1 MTEKKERFLLVYPRK
16 ALFYL
21 GKGCGIVEKGSV
33 SKLAGHSKWHNIK
46 RRKESQDK
54 KRAKIFT
61 KISKEI
67 FAAVRTGGD
76 DPTTNMRLRLA
87 LTKARAENI
96 PNDNIERTIKKATGE
111 AEGVSYD
118 EITYEGYGPDG
129 VAVMIE
135 VLTDNKNR
143 SAAEIRHILS
153 KHGGNLGESGC
164 VSFLFERK
172 GVLVVERTPEID
184 EDTFM
189 LEAIEAG
196 VSDFEAT
203 EEAFHMETDPE
214 EFVVV
219 KEKLEEDGYTFITAE
234 IMKLPTTTVR
244 LDEEQE
250 MLSLIEALE
259 DNDDVQNVYHNLE
272 A

>member
-1 MTEKKERFLLVYPRK
+1 MIPRMMREN
-16 ALFYL
+16 ALFYIRKSCVIL
-21 GKGCGIVEKGSV
+21 KRGSEVEM
-33 SKLAGHSKWHNIK
+33 AGHSKWHNIK

-67 FAAVRTGGD
+67 YAAVREAGP
-76 DPTTNMRLRLA
+76 DPDTNMRLRMA

-96 PNDNIERTIKKATGE
+96 PNDNIERTMKKATGN
-111 AEGVSYD
+111 AEGVSY
-118 EITYEGYGPDG
+118 EEMTYEGYGPGG

-143 SAAEIRHILS
+143 SAADIRHILS
-153 KHGGNLGESGC
+153 KHGGNLGENGC

-172 GVLVVERTPEID
+172 GVLVIERTPDMD
-184 EDTFM
+184 EESLM

-196 VSDFEAT
+196 VADFESSK
-203 EEAFHMETDPE
+203 EIFHMETDPDQFE
-214 EFVVV
+214 TV
-219 KEKLEEDGYTFITAE
+219 KEKLEEANYTFSTAE

-244 LDEEQE
+244 LDDEEKKQE
-250 MLSLIEALE
+250 MLALIDDLE
-259 DNDDVQNVYHNLE
+259 DHDDVQNVYHNLE
-272 A
+272 G